1 LNRDF
6 NPIQPNDTWVADITY
21 IRTRDGWL
29 YLSVVIDLFSRKVVG
44 WSTSERM
51 TAPLVIDSLEKAI
64 KDRRPK
70 AGLLFHS
77 DQGVQ
82 YASDDMQNFLANNE
96 IVCSMSR
103 KGECYDNA
111 VAESFFDSLKSE
123 WLYQQELL
131 TRTEAKQGLFEYIEI
146 FYNRKRLHSTL
157 GYLSPVKYESLSFN

>member
-1 LNRDF
+1 L
-6 NPIQPNDTWVADITY
+6 I
-21 IRTRDGWL
+21 
-29 YLSVVIDLFSRKVVG
+29 
-44 WSTSERM
+44 
-51 TAPLVIDSLEKAI
+51 IDSLEKAI
-64 KDRRPK
+64 KERRPK

-146 FYNRKRLHSTL
+146 S
-157 GYLSPVKYESLSFN
+157 